1 MGTITKEKIK
11 QAIGLGTLRPKI
23 LNDFFYNIKLKSYDY
38 DYLIQEQLVDLS
50 VFHQNFYDVVHHN
63 DLIMNGVRTGHKDR
77 CAICQIDKDI
87 VHYAKRKVYKHTN
100 FYNTPMTQ
108 EEMMLHRDIF
118 KFGVVVFINGV
129 ITTKFKV
136 QAREDNTYILF
147 PWADHIKTVQPT
159 DIIDIAFIPE
169 CFICTS
175 RKLTGQDKAST
186 RALHDWVFTD
196 IKREYFKECKG
207 FIAYLNPVSG
217 GDSVVKTGVTY
228 DAATSCLLFTDPL
241 PDFNQVEFTLTVI
254 GMETLDQ
261 VIDVERDEKYLRIER
276 KKMPIPKNNLLI
288 MIAND
293 NGYGY
298 HLNKEEVTITEYYPN
313 IYEISNPNRR
323 RLKVV
328 VLYVENPQNYLI
340 EYDEEISYFLSKV
353 NLLERYKQ
361 NNVPDGLR
369 EYHPVE
375 WDYLIS
381 DYEQKA
387 GVVTPTGDSWI
398 PLLYKINKIN
408 DIYKFWCLFLQ
419 TYLKETY
426 GYLDGWTL
434 DTTTIDL
441 NSRLRNDTAP
451 EIPADLEEY
460 RVFNRPQYLFTYRND
475 SIIETNIPFA
485 WFIDGRF
492 AVPTYAVS
500 LFGYEFVY
508 FDTDL
513 FNPEGSWMEIER
525 YDGSVWSK
533 KIHIGGGKTEVT
545 LDWLQAPIL
554 ANSLIVTD
562 EQGNYIPY
570 GVGYD
575 FTVIDDVG
583 LDVNEFNLD
592 LKNSIFLLQKNYKI
606 TITPKSAAY
615 ANKDMF
621 LHCNNRS
628 VVYNRD
634 VRHESPF
641 ADINLNDLKLINRT
655 KQSIVDRLRIYNPE
669 GRLYP
674 KNFYLES
681 PTTNIAEPPV
691 FSIMVDTSIGA
702 PFRIEYMG
710 YEEKR
715 VYHQDDIVPKGI
727 INLEGKINKP
737 FSLVYH
743 DVFLNGYKL
752 NKNQIEII
760 APFTI
765 AIKNVRTTHFLDI
778 YERVKGDELFIFN
791 EMEDSSY
798 IADRLIKEDPAYW
811 AKVLEELPE
820 IDIDP
825 SINPIDQDVNLWIG
839 FIREFLAK
847 NFVDGDR
854 EYTQEELGE
863 YDDLFTDGW
872 RLLLNAD
879 ERIEQMIARNRWFY
893 MSHDL
898 TLATS

>member
-1 MGTITKEKIK
+1 MGIITKDKIK
-11 QAIGLGTLRPKI
+11 KAIGLGTLRPKI

-38 DYLIQEQLVDLS
+38 DYLIQEQLIDLS
-50 VFHQNFYDVVHHN
+50 VFHQNFYNVVHHN
-63 DLIMNGVRTGHKDR
+63 DLIMNGVREGHKDR

-87 VHYAKRKVYKHTN
+87 IHYAKRKAYKHTN

-129 ITTKFKV
+129 INTNFKV

-147 PWADHIKTVQPT
+147 PWANYVKNVKTT

-186 RALHDWVFTD
+186 KAIHDWVFEGVN
-196 IKREYFKECKG
+196 KEYFKECKG
-207 FIAYLNPVSG
+207 FVVYLNPIAG

-228 DAATSCLLFTDPL
+228 DAATQSLLFSEAL
-241 PDFNQVEFTLTVI
+241 PDFDQVGFTMTVI

-261 VIDVERDEKYLRIER
+261 VIDVERDEKYLQIKR

-313 IYEISNPNRR
+313 IYEINNPGRK
-323 RLKVV
+323 RLKIV
-328 VLYVENPQNYLI
+328 VLYAENPQNYLI
-340 EYDEEISYFLSKV
+340 EYDEEISYFLRKV
-353 NLLERYKQ
+353 DLLDRYKQ

-369 EYHPVE
+369 EYKPVD

-387 GVVTPTGDSWI
+387 GVVTPTGDSWV
-398 PLLYKINKIN
+398 PFLYKINKIN
-408 DIYKFWCLFLQ
+408 DIYKLWCLFFQ

-426 GYLDGWTL
+426 GYLDGWML

-441 NSRLRNDTAP
+441 NARLRNDTAP
-451 EIPADLEEY
+451 EIPSDLEEY
-460 RVFNRPQYLFTYRND
+460 KVFNRPQYLFTYRND
-475 SIIETNIPFA
+475 ALIEKNIPFA
-485 WFIDGRF
+485 WFIDGCF

-508 FDTDL
+508 FDTSL
-513 FNPEGSWMEIER
+513 FNPEGSIMEIER
-525 YDGSVWSK
+525 YDGSVWSQK
-533 KIHIGGGKTEVT
+533 VHIGEGKTEVV

-554 ANSLIVTD
+554 ANSMFITD
-562 EQGNYIPY
+562 EFGEYIAN
-570 GVGYD
+570 GAAYD
-575 FTVIDDVG
+575 FTVIDNVG
-583 LDVNEFNLD
+583 LDVNEFELD
-592 LKNSIFLLQKNYKI
+592 LDNSVFLLQKNYKI
-606 TITPKSAAY
+606 TITPKSSGY
-615 ANKDMF
+615 ANKDIY

-641 ADINLNDLKLINRT
+641 ADINLNDLNLINRT
-655 KQSIVDRLRIYNPE
+655 KQSIVNRLRIYNPE

-674 KNFYLES
+674 KNCYVEYLTS
-681 PTTNIAEPPV
+681 NVADPPE
-691 FSIMVDTSIGA
+691 FSLMVDTSIGA
-702 PFRIEYMG
+702 PFKIEYMG
-710 YEEKR
+710 YEEKLI
-715 VYHQDDIVPKGI
+715 YHQDDIPENGYLD
-727 INLEGKINKP
+727 LEGKINKP

-743 DVFLNGYKL
+743 DVFLNGYKI
-752 NKNQIEII
+752 NKSQIEII
-760 APFTI
+760 SPFTI
-765 AIKNVRTTHFLDI
+765 AIKNVRTTHYLDI
-778 YERVKGDELFIFN
+778 YERVKGDELFVFN

-798 IADRLIKEDPAYW
+798 IADRLLDDDPEYL
-811 AKVLEELPE
+811 AKVIGDLTP
-820 IDIDP
+820 IDVDP
-825 SINPIDQDVNLWIG
+825 SIDPIDWDVNLWIG

-847 NFVDGDR
+847 KFVNGDK
-854 EYTQEELGE
+854 EYTPEELGM
-863 YDDLFTDGW
+863 YDELFTDGW

-879 ERIEQMIARNRWFY
+879 ERIEQEIPRIKWFY

-898 TLATS
+898 TIATS